1 MNNNKINQIIE
12 KLQKNSRFRNI
23 VKDIAKNNR
32 RPNNRNRNRNTI
44 YKRVTR
50 GVGNVSGY
58 ARRAAGH
65 GSHVVGRA
73 IVHGSKFLTAH
84 GAAIG
89 STAGKIAMAALR

>member
-23 VKDIAKNNR
+23 VKDIASNR

-50 GVGNVSGY
+50 GVGNVAGY

-73 IVHGSKFLTAH
+73 IGHGSKVLIEH

-89 STAGKIAMAALR
+89 STVGKIAMAALR